1 MKRLVVLLLALWAAP
16 LAAQDAR
23 LRVAVDAAVAD
34 VPGVIVAGAAAFPVS
49 VLERFGARL
58 QREPQGTRAVLFGDT
73 LLFQV
78 ASPWFRAGAAVHH
91 LAFPVTDAPAGILL
105 PEQFFIEWLPARYP
119 DRLEFRSGALR
130 TKQGVVVAAPEQPAP
145 RAARPASGT
154 TAQSAAATARV
165 VVIDPGHGG
174 VDPGKIGPNGLREK
188 DAALMLG
195 KRLGKLLE
203 ERGYEV
209 HLTRTTDTLI
219 ALDDRPR
226 LANRW
231 KATRPAALFVSL
243 HLNSVSSARVQGFE
257 TFFLSEARTD
267 DERRVA
273 EMENAAVTYEKNV
286 PESGSDVDRIFTD
299 LRNDFYVRASND
311 LAQTVQD
318 NLAAFHEGPNR
329 GVKRAGFRVLVG
341 AAMPAVLVEAAFIS
355 NAEEARMIATS
366 AFQQK
371 VAWGI
376 ADAIDRFFAEHEH
389 LWAAG
394 GR

>member
-1 MKRLVVLLLALWAAP
+1 MKRLVLLLLVLWGAP
-16 LAAQDAR
+16 LSAQDAR
-23 LRVAVDAAVAD
+23 LRVAVDATVVD
-34 VPGVIVAGAAAFPVS
+34 VPGVIVAGVAAFPVAA
-49 VLERFGARL
+49 LERFGARL
-58 QREPQGTRAVLFGDT
+58 LRQPSGTRAVLFGDT
-73 LLFQV
+73 LSFQI
-78 ASPWFRAGAAVHH
+78 ASPWFRAGGAVHH
-91 LAFPVTDAPAGILL
+91 LAFPVTDAAGGVLL
-105 PEQFFIEWLPARYP
+105 PEQFFIEWLPATYP

-130 TKQGVVVAAPEQPAP
+130 TKQGVVVAPVQPAP
-145 RAARPASGT
+145 PATPPAGAVTPPRAAPST
-154 TAQSAAATARV
+154 RV

-174 VDPGKIGPNGLREK
+174 VDPGKVGPNGLREK

-195 KRLGKLLE
+195 KWLGKLLE

-209 HLTRTTDTLI
+209 HFTRTTDTLI

-243 HLNSVSSARVQGFE
+243 HLNSVSSSRVQGFE

-273 EMENAAVTYEKNV
+273 EMENAAVSYEKGT
-286 PESGSDVDRIFTD
+286 PKSGSDVDRIFTD

-311 LAQTVQD
+311 LAQSVQD

-329 GVKRAGFRVLVG
+329 GVKRAAFRVLVG
-341 AAMPAVLVEAAFIS
+341 AARPAVLVEAAFL
-355 NAEEARMIATS
+355 AHAQEARMIATS

-376 ADAIDRFFAEHEH
+376 ADAIDRFFADHEH
-389 LWAAG
+389 RWGAG